1 MDWTEKVEQKKKI
14 RKMAYRML
22 WADFK
27 DVVMS
32 WNVLMLMMMFFGFF
46 LFPYFKDME
55 DFNFACM
62 YYFVVWVLMKV
73 SALTENSFNY
83 LPLSTK
89 DILYYLKIRTNHQE
103 AWIVLL
109 SGVLAIVL
117 DAAGVEVFWERGAL
131 VLIFLLTTV
140 EATFIISLSGYSVPE
155 KKTMKEAGAPL
166 ARRVRQVVY
175 IIYGLILLF
184 GNLIVSMFMKP
195 NEDAKIILLVVL
207 CAYLVLYI
215 FRADVAGWVKFAEH
229 RSLPIRSIWATPQQN
244 QTELRDMMNQ

>member
-1 MDWTEKVEQKKKI
+1 MNWTEKLERRKKI

-32 WNVLMLMMMFFGFF
+32 WKAIMLVLMYLGFF
-46 LFPYFKDME
+46 LFPYYKDME
-55 DFNFACM
+55 GFNFACI
-62 YYFVVWVLMKV
+62 YYFVVWVLMMV
-73 SALTENSFNY
+73 SALMETSFNY

-89 DILYYLKIRTNHQE
+89 DIVHYLKTRTNHQE

-109 SGVLAIVL
+109 SGVSAIVM
-117 DAAGVEVFWERGAL
+117 DAAGVEIFWERGAL

-140 EATFIISLSGYSVPE
+140 EATFVISLTGYSVPE

-175 IIYGLILLF
+175 IFYGLVLLF
-184 GNLIVSMFMKP
+184 GSLIAGMFMKP
-195 NEDAKIILLVVL
+195 NENAKVILLVVL
-207 CAYLVLYI
+207 CAYLVMYI

-229 RSLPIRSIWATPQQN
+229 RSSPARSMWATPQQN
-244 QTELRDMMNQ
+244 PTELRDMLNQ